1 LKLLLKPRSIKGTS
15 GVEFFEEV
23 VSH

>member
-15 GVEFFEEV
+15 GVEFLEEV